1 MDLGL
6 FLRHRFW
13 IKCPRVGSLH
23 SGWVVGAKKDTL
35 EFEFSA
41 DPPSCQGGHLVCSIT
56 HAAGTAQFMIKVNS
70 LEGRTAHVTID
81 SRINLVDSGQEARKL
96 INREAKI
103 TIMGE
108 QILGSV
114 NDISE
119 SGMGVSTQ
127 IAVPVGT
134 ELECTIEND
143 DGPLTIAGKV
153 VYGTQDGTTYRSGI
167 LLKPFDRL
175 TKARWHILLQEGERV
190 VVQRNRAS

>member
-1 MDLGL
+1 MGT
-6 FLRHRFW
+6 
-13 IKCPRVGSLH
+13 
-23 SGWVVGAKKDTL
+23 KKDNL

-41 DPPSCQGGHLVCSIT
+41 DPPKCDGGHMVCSIT

-70 LEGRTAHVTID
+70 LEGRIANVTID

-96 INREAKI
+96 LNRDATI

-114 NDISE
+114 TDISE
-119 SGMGVSTQ
+119 SGIGLGTQ

-134 ELECTIEND
+134 AVDCTIENE
-143 DGPLTIAGKV
+143 DGPLTVSGKV
-153 VYGTQDGTTYRSGI
+153 VYGTQEGTTYRSGV
-167 LLKPFDRL
+167 LLKPLDRL